1 MRIAVVYDCLFP
13 WTVGGGERLYRA
25 LAEEFAA
32 HGHDVTYLTRR
43 QWTGPTPV
51 VDRVRIEAIAGE
63 TDLYDAVGARR
74 LGPALGFAAAL
85 FWHLVRHRRRYDA
98 VLVSALP
105 ATNVPAVRAALV
117 GSGTVVC
124 SDWLEVWPRK
134 QWREYSGPV
143 VGGLAWLVQ
152 CLAARL
158 SPLSTCHSALTARR
172 LKESGA
178 RSAPLRSP
186 GLIFA
191 TDRAAPELVEPT
203 AARVVFVGRHIEDKR
218 VEALP
223 AAIAHARRSLPDLTA
238 LVYGDGPLRP
248 AVLDEIER
256 LGLSGVVTAPGFVP
270 QGELDEA
277 VRHASVLVNPSAREG
292 YGLVVVEAA
301 AVGTPVVLVAG
312 EDNAAV
318 ELVEPGVN
326 GVVARSIAAD
336 DLGQAIVE
344 VVRAGAGLRRSA
356 HAWFERVAPTS
367 TVEVTAGRILDALEQ
382 RRAVR

>member
-32 HGHDVTYLTRR
+32 QGHDVTYLTRR

-51 VDRVRIEAIAGE
+51 VEGVRIEAIAAE
-63 TDLYDAVGARR
+63 ADLYDAVGARR
-74 LGPALGFAAAL
+74 LRPAIGFALAL

-117 GSGTVVC
+117 GSRVVVC
-124 SDWLEVWPRK
+124 SDWLEVWPRT
-134 QWREYSGPV
+134 QWQDYSGPV
-143 VGGLAWLVQ
+143 VGTVAWMVQ
-152 CLAARL
+152 CVAARV

-172 LKESGA
+172 LEESGA

-186 GLIFA
+186 GLIFE
-191 TDRAAPELVEPT
+191 TDRGVPRLIEPA

-218 VEALP
+218 VQALP
-223 AAIAHARRSLPDLTA
+223 GAIAYARRSFPDLTA
-238 LVYGDGPLRP
+238 QVYGDGPLRP
-248 AVLDEIER
+248 AVLAEIER
-256 LGLSGVVTAPGFVP
+256 LGLAGVVTAPGFVS
-270 QGELDEA
+270 QAELDEA
-277 VRHASVLVNPSAREG
+277 VRAASVLVNPSAREG

-301 AVGTPVVLVAG
+301 ALGTPVVLVAG

-318 ELVEPGVN
+318 ELVEHGVN
-326 GVVARSIAAD
+326 GAVALSIAPE
-336 DLGQAIVE
+336 DLGDAIVE

-356 HAWFERVAPTS
+356 HAWFEQVAPTS
-367 TVEVTAGRILDALEQ
+367 SVGVTAARILDALEQ